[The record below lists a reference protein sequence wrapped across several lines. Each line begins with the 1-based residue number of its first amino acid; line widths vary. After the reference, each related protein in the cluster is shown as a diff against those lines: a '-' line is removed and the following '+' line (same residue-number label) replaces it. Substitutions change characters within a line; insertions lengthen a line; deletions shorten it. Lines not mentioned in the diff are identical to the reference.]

1 MTVYIVLRYG
11 YSYGAEPEVLDVEGV
26 FTNPADA
33 QRWADDPPVLL
44 KGGEWCEVEERP
56 LTGELAD
63 LTFP

>member
-1 MTVYIVLRYG
+1 MTVHIVLRYG
-11 YSYGAEPEVLDVEGV
+11 YSYGTAEILDVEGV

-33 QRWADDPPVLL
+33 QRWVDDPPVPL